1 MEEDEILD
9 SPELINRHKKIW
21 KPFLLSIF
29 TLAVFTFFIRQ
40 VFTNSFLYNFNGLV
54 IFSILPYPYLSFIFI
69 ILIHFLFIKKIN
81 YKSESIF
88 KIILLS
94 ATILFGGL
102 IIGVWFDLIKIHFFN
117 NDLIDFQLF
126 LDAIP
131 LQLILSCIIIS
142 SMFSTGSY
150 HWLKNKNR
158 WLLPLLILLF
168 FGLAFMD
175 DYLNQVNPNIYE

>member
-1 MEEDEILD
+1 MEDDETLD
-9 SPELINRHKKIW
+9 SPESIKSHKKIW
-21 KPFLLSIF
+21 KPFLFSIF
-29 TLAVFTFFIRQ
+29 SLAVFTFFIRQ
-40 VFTNSFLYNFNGLV
+40 VFTYSFLYNFNGLV

-69 ILIHFLFIKKIN
+69 ILIHFLFIKNIN
-81 YKSESIF
+81 YKSESLF

-94 ATILFGGL
+94 SSTLFGGL
-102 IIGVWFDLIKIHFFN
+102 TIGVWFDLIKINFFN
-117 NDLIDFQLF
+117 NNLISFQLF

-142 SMFSTGSY
+142 SIFSTGSY

-158 WLLPLLILLF
+158 WLLPLLTLLF
-168 FGLAFMD
+168 IGLIFMN